1 MEENNFT
8 TNENITPISAPA
20 VSPEQ
25 TQTAVTQVRS
35 EQPIIPAGEMKF
47 CKHCGGRI
55 PADAV
60 LCTLCGRQVE
70 QLSGSQAQPQVVINN
85 TNENVNANANI
96 NAGGAGRVRNKWVAL
111 TLCVFF
117 GLIGGHKFYEGK
129 TGMGILY
136 IFTLG
141 LFGIGVIVDFI
152 SILFKP
158 VHYYV

>member
-8 TNENITPISAPA
+8 PNENMTAGSAPVTNA
-20 VSPEQ
+20 EPIR
-25 TQTAVTQVRS
+25 TAAAQVRS
-35 EQPIIPAGEMKF
+35 DQPITPAAEMKF

-70 QLSGSQAQPQVVINN
+70 QLNGAQVQPQVVINN
-85 TNENVNANANI
+85 TNENLNANTNI

-111 TLCVFF
+111 VLCIFF
-117 GLIGGHKFYEGK
+117 GFIGGHKFYEGK